1 MKSVTVDDS
10 GDVYDGSEGNDR
22 DDVGGPDQHEAGAVG
37 LLTSDSLSMDGL
49 LFPILTKCYQR
60 PLITNNYNLVACSY
74 KWLPNNF

>member
-1 MKSVTVDDS
+1 MNFEHSPQILASEEKATTSTTTTMKSVTVDDS

-49 LFPILTKCYQR
+49 LFPILTKCY
-60 PLITNNYNLVACSY
+60 
-74 KWLPNNF
+74 